1 MIILL
6 WSNLISE
13 NSFTWINISWMKR
26 QLSLLSLCGLLL
38 LAWCDTSNPMRQP
51 LPVTT
56 WTQTQTQ
63 TVVQTPVVKPTNT
76 PTPAPV
82 SNSYTMQDVKKHNTS
97 SDCWT
102 VINGKIYN
110 MSSFA
115 SQHSGGP
122 SSIDSTCGKDGTS
135 VYARQHWSS
144 TSLIRNFFVANL
156 Q

>member
-1 MIILL
+1 
-6 WSNLISE
+6 
-13 NSFTWINISWMKR
+13 MKR

-51 LPVTT
+51 LPVAT

-63 TVVQTPVVKPTNT
+63 TVVQTPVVT

-82 SNSYTMQDVKKHNTS
+82 SNGYTMQDVKQHNTS

-122 SSIDSTCGKDGTS
+122 NPIVSVCGKDGTS
-135 VYARQHWSS
+135 VYAKQHWSN
-144 TSLIRNFFVANL
+144 TSLIGNFFVATL